1 MRFVFFYSTFYIL
14 VAILD
19 CPNNIIP
26 WIHWLRQKSIIRQK
40 GLKFDPNSQYSSY
53 GIQWLELGASNL
65 GQPKINKKSYH
76 LLFIKDY
83 YTSTTTYTAKKK
95 WAPVQA
101 PDAVFSVKLT
111 NSLGTKAFSQM
122 KTSFSGFEGQIVT
135 F

>member
-1 MRFVFFYSTFYIL
+1 
-14 VAILD
+14 
-19 CPNNIIP
+19 
-26 WIHWLRQKSIIRQK
+26 
-40 GLKFDPNSQYSSY
+40 
-53 GIQWLELGASNL
+53 LGASNL